1 MKNDQAP
8 ALGTPTRGLAMS
20 SDEQRLLV
28 ESVENIPV
36 RFIDSDSS
44 ADADSGGPAPA
55 PGAPQKR
62 RWWQR
67 KWGWEVLLV
76 IYAGYDG
83 SRLLVSGSLSQAQR
97 HGRELLSIEQNY
109 LHFSP
114 EHMINRAFADHAW
127 LGIPGDFVY
136 ATLHY
141 VVTLAVL
148 VWIWRNRQEH
158 YRTARTALMLT
169 TLLGVIGFVVF
180 PTAPPRLL
188 EASYGYVDVLAQH
201 ASVGWWGAGGG
212 GTPRGFESMSNEF
225 AAMPSLHV
233 GWALW
238 CGMLLFRHSRRL
250 VVRLLGLLYPVGIAF
265 VVMGTANHYLLDCL
279 VGAAVS
285 LVGMAATGPL
295 LRLADRVVTAL
306 RSRLSGRRP
315 ARR

>member
-8 ALGTPTRGLAMS
+8 TLGTPTRGLAMS
-20 SDEQRLLV
+20 TDEQRLLV

-44 ADADSGGPAPA
+44 TEPGPGPEAPA
-55 PGAPQKR
+55 KR

-97 HGRELLSIEQNY
+97 HGRELLSVERNY

-114 EHMINRAFADHAW
+114 EHAINRAFADHAW

-141 VVTLAVL
+141 VITLAVL
-148 VWIWRNRQEH
+148 VWIWRSYRQ
-158 YRTARTALMLT
+158 ARTALMLT

-188 EASYGYVDVLAQH
+188 EASYGYVDILAQH

-238 CGMLLFRHSRRL
+238 CGMLLFRHSRRI

-279 VGAAVS
+279 VGAAVAV
-285 LVGMAATGPL
+285 VGMAATGPL
-295 LRLADRVVTAL
+295 LRLADRAVPGVRWLLA
-306 RSRLSGRRP
+306 RRRP
-315 ARR
+315 ARD